1 MRSYSSGKTLEIMG
15 RRLRSTYDDW
25 ARTFT
30 IHLTAAFGTD
40 TIRVPLVL
48 LRGIERT
55 YASSKVLISVEWGR
69 RETPLLALPVAALT
83 VWPTGTTHR
92 LASSSTWVAFETIA
106 EDAHIVIR
114 APTAETRAS
123 GCPEMLARQMLSR
136 EVLGFIP
143 WSTNDRPHLWPRYA
157 LYAGAAGQLILFTMG
172 GQANGRFKLAKR
184 QLEDFLALGREGS
197 LGLGFYDTAQE
208 IDVTYVVE
216 GLKLPP
222 LKNAD
227 HDEPC
232 YMIDVA
238 SATRRTDQ
246 LQLAL

>member
-15 RRLRSTYDDW
+15 RRLRSTHDRW
-25 ARTFT
+25 SRTLT

-48 LRGIERT
+48 LREIERT
-55 YASSKVLISVEWGR
+55 YSGGGVSISVEWGR
-69 RETPLLALPVAALT
+69 RETPLALPVTALT
-83 VWPTGTTHR
+83 VWPASTTHR
-92 LASSSTWVAFETIA
+92 LASSSTWVGFETIA
-106 EDAHIVIR
+106 GDAHIVIR
-114 APTAETRAS
+114 APRAETRAS
-123 GCPEMLARQMLSR
+123 DCPEMLARQMSSR
-136 EVLGFIP
+136 EVLGFTP

-172 GQANGRFKLAKR
+172 GQAHGRFKLAKR

-208 IDVTYVVE
+208 IDDTYAVE

-227 HDEPC
+227 HDEP
-232 YMIDVA
+232 YYVIDVA
-238 SATRRTDQ
+238 SASRRTDQ
-246 LQLAL
+246 LHLAL